1 VEFDVLGPL
10 RVHSEGKQV
19 PVTAAMLRTLLG
31 ILIAR
36 ANTPVSVD
44 ALVDVLWEGR
54 PTESAHKKVQLHV
67 HRLRR
72 RLGDPGRIRFEHS
85 GYTLAVYPDE
95 LDADRFDRLLT
106 EGAEATDPARAV
118 QLLRQALALWRGDP
132 FGDVGDVLLLHASA
146 DRLTER
152 RFIGLEDLYVAE
164 LASGNAAAIVP
175 ELAELAARQPLRERL
190 QGLLMTAFY
199 RAGRQPEALAVYR
212 RTRTAL
218 VEELGLEPGAELQR
232 IEQAILVGDLS
243 TTTATVPD
251 AAPAQLP
258 ADITDF
264 VGRESKIAVVCR
276 HLVVGDGGI
285 VTVAAISGKAGV
297 GKTALAVHIAHQ
309 LREQFPDGQLYVNL
323 WGTGA
328 RPLDAAEV
336 LARFLRALGVDG
348 SAVPDD
354 PEERAGLYRSLLAG
368 RRMLVLLDDAG
379 GEHQVRPLL
388 PGVPGCTVLVTSR
401 ARLVGLAG
409 VRSVDLDVLGRE
421 QAVELLAKVA
431 GPARITAEPEA
442 AARIV
447 ALCGCLPLA
456 VRIAAARLAARPH
469 WRLARLAADLGDEH
483 RRLDELRVGDL
494 EVRAS
499 LALSYD
505 SLNEPLRCAFRRLG
519 LLDSSDFPSWT
530 AAALLDIAQPR
541 AEDLVDALVDAQ
553 LVDVVG
559 RDGVGQL
566 RYRFHDLLRT
576 YARELATAEPV
587 GERLA
592 ALQRVFGGWLSLAE
606 EAGRQIATSF
616 FGFPPRSLPCWRP
629 DDAVITAVVAD
640 PPGWFAA
647 EWATLM
653 GAVEQAYSAGL
664 DQLGGALGG
673 RLAPVFVVWGRYDDW
688 RRICELVL
696 AGARRAGNLWWEGAA
711 LRGLGEL
718 DLMQFRLDDARTRFE
733 RARCA
738 FETVDDRHGQAFVA
752 AGVGAVL
759 TELGSFDEALVHL
772 ESARMLL
779 GEAGDSRSQVWVLR
793 RLGRLHQLQ
802 ERYEPAAAYFQQ
814 ALAWL
819 SGSEDPVAE
828 AGLLER
834 LGEVRTLQGRGGEA
848 HAAIERALRL
858 HQEHGDLFGEA
869 RALGSL
875 GELHRSEGRPD
886 QALNCLG
893 DALRR
898 WRQIGFQRE
907 QARTLEL
914 IAAVHD
920 GSDNAAAAD
929 IARREASLLAAEL
942 NLPRGE
948 KPAVLHTS

>member
-1 VEFDVLGPL
+1 MEFDVLGPL
-10 RVHSEGKQV
+10 RVHSGGQPV

-44 ALVDVLWEGR
+44 ALVDALWEGR

-85 GYTLAVYPDE
+85 GYTLAVQPDE
-95 LDADRFDRLLT
+95 LDADRFERLLT
-106 EGAEATDPARAV
+106 DGAESSDPARAV

-132 FGDVGDVLLLHASA
+132 FGDVGDALMLRASA

-152 RFIGLEDLYVAE
+152 RSVALEDLYVAE

-190 QGLLMTAFY
+190 QGSLMTALY

-218 VEELGLEPGAELQR
+218 VEELGLEPGAELRR

-243 TTTATVPD
+243 TKTATVPV

-264 VGRESKIAVVCR
+264 VGREFLIATVR
-276 HLVVGDGGI
+276 SHLVAGDAAI

-297 GKTALAVHIAHQ
+297 GKTTLAVHIAHQ

-323 WGTGA
+323 RGAGA

-336 LARFLRALGVDG
+336 LARFLRALGMDG

-354 PEERAGLYRSLLAG
+354 PEERAALYRSWLAG
-368 RRMLVLLDDAG
+368 RRMLVLLDNAG

-388 PGVPGCTVLVTSR
+388 PGAPGCTVLVTSR
-401 ARLVGLAG
+401 TRLAGLEG

-456 VRIAAARLAARPH
+456 VRVAGARLGARPH
-469 WRLARLAADLGDEH
+469 WQLARLAADLGDEH

-505 SLNEPLRCAFRRLG
+505 SLDEPVRCAFRRLG

-530 AAALLDIAQPR
+530 AAALLDVAQSR

-553 LVDVVG
+553 LVDMAG
-559 RDGVGQL
+559 RDGAGQL

-576 YARELATAEPV
+576 YARELAADESSS
-587 GERLA
+587 ERLA

-606 EAGRQIATSF
+606 EAGRRIATSS
-616 FGFPPRSLPCWRP
+616 FGFSPRSVPCWRP
-629 DDAVITAVVAD
+629 DEAVITSVVAD
-640 PPGWFAA
+640 PSGWFAA
-647 EWATLM
+647 EWAVLV

-664 DQLGGALGG
+664 DQLGGALGV
-673 RLAPVFVVWGRYDDW
+673 RLAPVFVVQGRYDDW
-688 RRICELVL
+688 RRICELAL
-696 AGARRAGNLWWEGAA
+696 AGARRAANLWWEGAA

-718 DLMQFRLDDARTRFE
+718 DLMQFRLDDARTCFE
-733 RARCA
+733 RARRA
-738 FETVDDRHGQAFVA
+738 FEAVDDRHGQALA
-752 AGVGAVL
+752 EAGIGAVL
-759 TELGSFDEALVHL
+759 TELGGFDEALVHL
-772 ESARMLL
+772 ERARTSL

-834 LGEVRTLQGRGGEA
+834 LGEVFTLQGRGGEA
-848 HAAIERALRL
+848 HAVIERALRL
-858 HQEHGDLFGEA
+858 HQEHGDVFGEA

-875 GELHRSEGRPD
+875 GELHRSERHPD

-893 DALRR
+893 DALRC
-898 WRQIGFQRE
+898 WRQIGFLRE

-914 IAAVHD
+914 LAAVHD
-920 GSDNAAAAD
+920 GSGNATAAD
-929 IARREASLLAAEL
+929 IARREARLLAAEL
-942 NLPRGE
+942 SLPGSAQ
-948 KPAVLHTS
+948 PTVLHTS